1 MFMNLELSDK
11 DARTLQGYLRDVLPS
26 LRREVARTDQRDMR
40 HLLAEREEL
49 CEQLL
54 VQLNQTLAGTRS

>member
-1 MFMNLELSDK
+1 MILELSDK
-11 DARTLQGYLRDVLPS
+11 DARTLQAYLRDVLPS

-40 HLLAEREEL
+40 RLLAEREEL

-54 VQLNQTLAGTRS
+54 VQLNQTFAGTRS

>member
-1 MFMNLELSDK
+1 MNLELSDK
-11 DARTLQGYLRDVLPS
+11 DARTLQAYLRDVLPS

-54 VQLNQTLAGTRS
+54 VQLNQTFAGMRS

>member
-1 MFMNLELSDK
+1 MNLQLSDK
-11 DARTLQGYLRDVLPS
+11 DARTLQAYLRDALPT
-26 LRREVARTDQRDMR
+26 LRREVARTDQREVR

-54 VQLNQTLAGTRS
+54 VQLNQTFAGTRA

>member
-1 MFMNLELSDK
+1 MNLELSDK
-11 DARTLQGYLRDVLPS
+11 DARTLQAYLRDVLPS

>member
-1 MFMNLELSDK
+1 MILDLSDK
-11 DARTLQGYLRDVLPS
+11 DARTLQAYLRDVLPS

-40 HLLAEREEL
+40 RLLAEREEL

-54 VQLNQTLAGTRS
+54 VQLNQTFAGTRS

>member
-1 MFMNLELSDK
+1 MNLQLSDK
-11 DARTLQGYLRDVLPS
+11 DARTLQAYLRDALPT
-26 LRREVARTDQRDMR
+26 LRREVARTDQREVR

-54 VQLNQTLAGTRS
+54 VQLNQTFAGTRS